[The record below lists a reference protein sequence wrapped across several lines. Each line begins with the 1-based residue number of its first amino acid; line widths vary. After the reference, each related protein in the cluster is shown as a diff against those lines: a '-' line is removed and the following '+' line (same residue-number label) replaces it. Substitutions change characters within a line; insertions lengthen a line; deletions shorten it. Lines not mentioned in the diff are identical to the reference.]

1 MEDDPER
8 DTIFVEME
16 GQQSCIIKKTVIT
29 KYPVT
34 ILLLRK
40 FQSYI

>member
-1 MEDDPER
+1 MENDPER

-16 GQQSCIIKKTVIT
+16 GIQTTILKKTIIT

-34 ILLLRK
+34 LSSFRK
-40 FQSYI
+40 F